1 MRTNKPIFHAL
12 AFLLI
17 FFLIPFN
24 AYPGTTGK
32 IAGTVLDAETGL
44 GLAGVNVIIEGTTL
58 GAATD
63 LNGNFIILMIPPGIY
78 SVRAMMM
85 GYNNFRYENV
95 KVSIDLTTRLEFK
108 LQSAVLE
115 MGEGVTVVADNRIIR
130 DHQKSSRRS
139 FCRCR

>member
-1 MRTNKPIFHAL
+1 MRTNKLIFYAL
-12 AFLLI
+12 TILLI

-32 IAGTVLDAETGL
+32 IAGTVIDAETGQ
-44 GLAGVNVIIEGTTL
+44 GLVGVNVIIEGTTL

-63 LNGNFIILMIPPGIY
+63 LTGNFIILMVPPGIY

-85 GYNNFRYENV
+85 GYNSFRYENV

-108 LQSAVLE
+108 MQSTILE
-115 MGEGVTVVADNRIIR
+115 MGEGVTVVAERPMV
-130 DHQKSSRRS
+130 
-139 FCRCR
+139 